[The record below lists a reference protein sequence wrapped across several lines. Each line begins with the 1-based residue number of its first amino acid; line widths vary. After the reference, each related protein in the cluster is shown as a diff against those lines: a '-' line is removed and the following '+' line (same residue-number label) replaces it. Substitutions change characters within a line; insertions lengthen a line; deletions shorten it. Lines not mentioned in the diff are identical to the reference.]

1 MIKGNTM
8 RKSILSLAVL
18 GALVAPTVS
27 QAEEAAS
34 PHSFSYNVGLYSQYI
49 FRGLTQTDGA
59 PALQGGVDYA
69 HDSGFYLGAWGSNI
83 SWLTDGDTYD
93 SSSIELDLYG
103 GYAAEF
109 GETGLGYDVGVLQY
123 IYPGD
128 PKTETGKA
136 NRAETTELY
145 AGLSYGWVSTKFSY
159 AITDTFGFKDSD
171 GSWYLEAGVDVPLP
185 YGMTA
190 SAHIGRQEFDGS
202 GNDASDYT
210 DWKLGL
216 AKAWDNGVEVG
227 GYYTDTNNSFKVDG
241 HHEVGE
247 DEFTVYVSKSF

>member
-18 GALVAPTVS
+18 GALAVPTIS

-34 PHSFSYNVGLYSQYI
+34 PHSFSANVGLYSQYI
-49 FRGLTQTDGA
+49 FRGLTQTDTE
-59 PALQGGVDYA
+59 PALQGGFDYG
-69 HDSGFYLGAWGSNI
+69 HDSGLYAGVWASNI
-83 SWLTDGDTYD
+83 SWLTDAAAYST
-93 SSSIELDLYG
+93 SSIEIDVYG
-103 GYAAEF
+103 GFASEF
-109 GETGLGYDVGVLQY
+109 GDTGLGYDVGVLQY

-128 PKTETGKA
+128 RLPGT
-136 NRAETTELY
+136 NNAETTELY

-159 AITDTFGFKDSD
+159 AISDTFGFTDSD

-185 YGMTA
+185 YGLTA
-190 SAHIGRQEFDGS
+190 SAHIGRQEFDGT

-216 AKAWDNGVEVG
+216 AKAWDS
-227 GYYTDTNNSFKVDG
+227 GYELGAFYTDTNNPFEVAG
-241 HHEVGE
+241 HSDVGE
-247 DEFTVYVSKSF
+247 EEFTVYVSKSF